1 MESNPLPNRVANEM
15 REMREQM
22 DSQWW
27 RDEKNKSLRSG
38 DEYVH
43 PNEIYMIRKMGDSRH
58 NSVPLDPIVSIFII
72 LTVVIVVGVLSILF
86 GN

>member
-27 RDEKNKSLRSG
+27 RDEKNRSCLSR

-43 PNEIYMIRKMGDSRH
+43 PNEHRLIHRIGSRQ
-58 NSVPLDPIVSIFII
+58 NSVPLDPMLGIFLFVTFVIIVSI
-72 LTVVIVVGVLSILF
+72 LSLIF
-86 GN
+86 N